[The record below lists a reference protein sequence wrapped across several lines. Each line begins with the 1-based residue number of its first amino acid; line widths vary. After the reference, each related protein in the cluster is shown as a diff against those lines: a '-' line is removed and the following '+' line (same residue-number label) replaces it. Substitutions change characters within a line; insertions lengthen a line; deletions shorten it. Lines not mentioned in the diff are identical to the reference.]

1 MTITMNGKA
10 LKNNNTLENLRRE
23 NVIDREDYAIVI
35 NALDTMLISTP
46 NLSKIKFTWEAPPVG
61 LD

>member
-1 MTITMNGKA
+1 MNGKA

-23 NVIDREDYAIVI
+23 NVIDRDDYAIAI
-35 NALDTMLISTP
+35 NALDTMLLSTP
-46 NLSKIKFTWEAPPVG
+46 NLSKIKFTWEAPIVD